1 MKSFATQQNGIF
13 KSVCSLDCP
22 DQCGLLIHKKDGKIV
37 KMQGDP
43 DHPVTAGNIC
53 NKVRNMTERIYDEKR
68 LTTPLK
74 RTGAKGKAIFEPIS
88 WEEAIDT
95 ITSRWKQLIDA
106 EGAESILP
114 YSFYGNMGKLTAE
127 GMDRRFF
134 YRMGSSQLE
143 RTICS
148 KAGSEGYKYTMGIS
162 AGIDPEETVH
172 TKLFIFWGIN
182 AVSTNMHQITIAQKA
197 RKQGAKIVVI
207 DVHKNQTG
215 RLADWF
221 IPIKPGTDS
230 ALALG
235 IMHILFKENLHD
247 EAFLSEYT
255 VGYEELREH
264 VKQYDPEK
272 VSTITGVS
280 TEDIY
285 RLAKMYGETSLLLS
299 ESETD
304 PSITITA
311 G

>member
-1 MKSFATQQNGIF
+1 
-13 KSVCSLDCP
+13 
-22 DQCGLLIHKKDGKIV
+22 
-37 KMQGDP
+37 
-43 DHPVTAGNIC
+43 
-53 NKVRNMTERIYDEKR
+53 
-68 LTTPLK
+68 
-74 RTGAKGKAIFEPIS
+74 
-88 WEEAIDT
+88 
-95 ITSRWKQLIDA
+95 
-106 EGAESILP
+106 
-114 YSFYGNMGKLTAE
+114 
-127 GMDRRFF
+127 
-134 YRMGSSQLE
+134 
-143 RTICS
+143 
-148 KAGSEGYKYTMGIS
+148 MGIS
-162 AGIDPEETVH
+162 AGIDPEETIH

-235 IMHILFKENLHD
+235 VMHILFKENLHD

-264 VKQYDPEK
+264 VKQYDPKK

>member
-1 MKSFATQQNGIF
+1 
-13 KSVCSLDCP
+13 
-22 DQCGLLIHKKDGKIV
+22 
-37 KMQGDP
+37 
-43 DHPVTAGNIC
+43 
-53 NKVRNMTERIYDEKR
+53 
-68 LTTPLK
+68 
-74 RTGAKGKAIFEPIS
+74 
-88 WEEAIDT
+88 
-95 ITSRWKQLIDA
+95 
-106 EGAESILP
+106 
-114 YSFYGNMGKLTAE
+114 
-127 GMDRRFF
+127 
-134 YRMGSSQLE
+134 
-143 RTICS
+143 
-148 KAGSEGYKYTMGIS
+148 
-162 AGIDPEETVH
+162 
-172 TKLFIFWGIN
+172 
-182 AVSTNMHQITIAQKA
+182 MHQITIAQKA

-255 VGYEELREH
+255 VGYEELCEH

-285 RLAKMYGETSLLLS
+285 RLAKMYGKPPLLLS